1 MGHTKND
8 DEIEIDLREVFFAL
22 RKKIWLII
30 AAMLAGVVIA
40 GLYTQVL
47 VTPIYSAKSIMLVL
61 TKETTLSSLA
71 DLQIGSQ
78 LTKDYSILITSRPV
92 LDFKRKY

>member
-71 DLQIGSQ
+71 DLQIM
-78 LTKDYSILITSRPV
+78 P
-92 LDFKRKY
+92 